1 MMHVCHKTRVYG
13 FSTERHRGEAAT
25 YFKDDLMAPLLTDSL
40 STRQSLHAKH
50 SADAE
55 HALLKAFAAEGYLT
69 LCGVRGCR
77 TGTQLASDTVVSGN

>member
-25 YFKDDLMAPLLTDSL
+25 YYKDDLMTLMLTESLLTRPS
-40 STRQSLHAKH
+40 QHPKH

-69 LCGVRGCR
+69 LCGARGCR
-77 TGTQLASDTVVSGN
+77 TGSQLASDTVLSGN